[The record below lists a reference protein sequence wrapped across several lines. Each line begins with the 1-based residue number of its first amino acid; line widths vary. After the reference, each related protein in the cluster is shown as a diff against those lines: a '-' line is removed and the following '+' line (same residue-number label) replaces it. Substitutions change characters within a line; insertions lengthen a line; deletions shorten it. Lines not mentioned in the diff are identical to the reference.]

1 MALPPLL
8 FAGVPGGL
16 ELLVVLFVFFLLFG
30 VPLTLLVALGY
41 KHLKNQTSE
50 AETARIEQLE
60 AEVADLRERLEST
73 DGGTD
78 APTPATESASGQ
90 DQEGESA

>member
-8 FAGVPGGL
+8 FAGMPGGI

-41 KHLKNQTSE
+41 KHLQNQTSE

-78 APTPATESASGQ
+78 GQSTGSDTTATP
-90 DQEGESA
+90 DREGEST